1 MGDVDDES
9 YSSSYCGKSLFK
21 YHNLL
26 GFETKTIVEL
36 LWLKLTILV
45 FCPETIADQSFDGYC
60 QEIVVDAME
69 VDIDEEV
76 EMELT
81 LEPAEMME
89 IDEDEDVEM
98 AIFEYDEDIE
108 MAMEMGF
115 DMSGESVPMEIEYNL
130 GELTFS
136 LVDVTCS
143 ITDLVSSLW

>member
-1 MGDVDDES
+1 
-9 YSSSYCGKSLFK
+9 
-21 YHNLL
+21 
-26 GFETKTIVEL
+26 
-36 LWLKLTILV
+36 
-45 FCPETIADQSFDGYC
+45 
-60 QEIVVDAME
+60 
-69 VDIDEEV
+69 
-76 EMELT
+76 
-81 LEPAEMME
+81 
-89 IDEDEDVEM
+89 M

>member
-1 MGDVDDES
+1 
-9 YSSSYCGKSLFK
+9 
-21 YHNLL
+21 
-26 GFETKTIVEL
+26 
-36 LWLKLTILV
+36 
-45 FCPETIADQSFDGYC
+45 
-60 QEIVVDAME
+60 ME

-143 ITDLVSSLW
+143 IPDLVSSLW

>member
-1 MGDVDDES
+1 MIDLDELDAIFSRCEVGSGLDLEDEDTRMGDVDDES

-36 LWLKLTILV
+36 PWLKLTILV
-45 FCPETIADQSFDGYC
+45 FCPETIVDQSFDGYC

-76 EMELT
+76 KMELT

-98 AIFEYDEDIE
+98 AKFEYDEDIE
-108 MAMEMGF
+108 WRWKW
-115 DMSGESVPMEIEYNL
+115 D
-130 GELTFS
+130 
-136 LVDVTCS
+136 S
-143 ITDLVSSLW
+143 I